1 MPVTKS
7 IVEHAKKGRNFLL
20 HANRARNQPLLA
32 ELGKPQI
39 CCVQERAR
47 YEAQAMAEEYAHCP
61 QHVPKLHLYDADMAL
76 IVMQY
81 LEPPHNILRQGFRVQ
96 ARVQG

>member
-1 MPVTKS
+1 M
-7 IVEHAKKGRNFLL
+7 L
-20 HANRARNQPLLA
+20 HANCAA
-32 ELGKPQI
+32 ACGAWDIQI
-39 CCVQERAR
+39 CCMQERAR

-81 LEPPHNILRQGFRVQ
+81 LEPPHNILRQASQ
-96 ARVQG
+96 AVAEARFALVHCRAQSRHLKEGWRHGIC